1 MSRLIQRI
9 CLFLV
14 VLFTSSCT
22 DFWSG
27 STKRAFYESCMD
39 VSKEWTKNE
48 KQTKDYC
55 DCVLRKMMKRYP
67 NEEDAMLHLGELAT
81 DTGLINCKEEVI
93 IR

>member
-1 MSRLIQRI
+1 MMQLICQ
-9 CLFLV
+9 FVV
-14 VLFTSSCT
+14 VLCTSSCT

-27 STKRAFYESCMD
+27 STKRVFYESCTD

-48 KQTKDYC
+48 KQAKNYC
-55 DCVLRKMMKRYP
+55 DCVLRKMMERYP